1 MTAPLSVSANP
12 STAVSDSC
20 NCASCCPVSCC
31 MPVRGRRVRK
41 ANPHHQSHETRAD
54 RAGSDIEIR
63 SETTMKVHTAAQ
75 PTLQPD
81 GSWEIEIDGKKYGLK
96 SIEHQTNK

>member
-31 MPVRGRRVRK
+31 MPIRGRRVRK
-41 ANPHHQSHETRAD
+41 AHAHRPEPITREV
-54 RAGSDIEIR
+54 RTGSDVEVHT
-63 SETTMKVHTAAQ
+63 ETTFKVHGASQ
-75 PTLQPD
+75 PVLNPD
-81 GSWEIEIDGKKYGLK
+81 GKWEVMIDGKKFMA
-96 SIEHQTNK
+96 SDQ